1 MDRFPDE
8 RLSPSLPDS
17 PPDGYSTN
25 HLPPRFRLVSQ
36 PDGQDPPSPSP
47 EGFLRLPPEVIQR
60 SVAISINRCHFMY
73 FLETGAKL
81 TSTRVLWTA
90 DSNSFASLCFI
101 NREWYKQAQSV
112 ELYAH
117 HLSRCPSY
125 ALANTVITGPFRKN
139 NLLRLKTKFAAEVR
153 RNLFEA
159 YLRPRQTLINL
170 ISINAN
176 SSAAFPGSEAFQFTF
191 SPNGQTILALSSSR
205 IYILDA
211 TSDTLVVQREFK
223 TLRRSLSASITDD
236 GSLLAVLSSKHQANI
251 YGLTPDGVKH
261 LQVLVLDNPPRTIA
275 LAHEG
280 TVLAAAYEG
289 GVEVF
294 SLAANALSTDRRA
307 VRSEAMDTLQFSGDG
322 SMLVGSSQSLEEPNA
337 VVITAP
343 FYTENDPDMSSRE
356 IHSRMWTTQILFPQ
370 ISSICSHA
378 ELLQGHTEGDAT
390 WLFAYDHSL
399 MTFRA
404 VRTDDT
410 RTGVAYFLNP
420 PVSRRFSVPAP
431 SMAPAASA
439 CGTLVAAGF
448 SMGGLWLYGVPERL
462 DVSPDMGS
470 VVERHEKQTR
480 GPTSLTSATGH
491 LEPLMAYSPSVSG
504 SSEEIE
510 DDSIASKVDWRQS
523 LFVKCRGLESLEG
536 FNAAKWVEQSEDR
549 RCEFPGK
556 RLVVVAPGGMSA
568 FSEELGDESM
578 PVDGSRVCLL
588 DFDYGPSAQGN
599 REITI
604 EVGDNEPEL
613 LKEHTGDIDVEV
625 AMERRRTVRTVRGR
639 NTARSAL
646 SRSVTAASPHASG
659 FFEQGMRM
667 TSVSQPS
674 SPSESLNQQILPS
687 SRTPPTVALHR
698 AATSGGIRGA
708 RFPPRPPL
716 GSAQQQSSG
725 QVHYGRRGG
734 RRDSAESWESPPP
747 PYSNPGSRGS
757 PSRSQHAQLGSQQPA
772 TAWNSGPHAPGH
784 HSGGYPPQGFLH
796 PNQAAFAPYHI
807 PGQPYN
813 QYNTGVSPR
822 SGNASGYMLPTVS
835 EAGLPHPSSRSVSLP
850 FPARAGNPEQYSM
863 LSRPSTH
870 EGFPPVEAPAFDL
883 RPTIT
888 HPISPPTPDRDIH
901 QQLPSPI
908 LQHSNLPPGSMTLTG
923 ANLANRLNHP
933 VPPVPVSPEQQP
945 ANLQQNTKSA
955 PRPAIANGFGHAPP
969 KPSADQMSNLQRRV
983 SLTRER
989 PLSVVTNGAHPPG
1002 SPSPGGFGPVPPSPP
1017 RAAWG
1022 AAGVPGSPSFNKARQ
1037 APNGLSRNGSRGSNR
1052 SIPISYSTPNLHVA
1066 QRPIY
1071 GRLDTI
1077 DSIGSTHGDG
1087 PSRQRA
1093 GSVANSFSSPVREY
1107 LSADHNS
1114 GSMVDPMFQVKPK
1127 KKKGKKAKRDDERS
1141 QLGGEKKKG
1150 SRCSV
1155 M

>member
-1 MDRFPDE
+1 MSWLRIAAFHV
-8 RLSPSLPDS
+8 LIWS
-17 PPDGYSTN
+17 ST
-25 HLPPRFRLVSQ
+25 
-36 PDGQDPPSPSP
+36 
-47 EGFLRLPPEVIQR
+47 
-60 SVAISINRCHFMY
+60 
-73 FLETGAKL
+73 KL
-81 TSTRVLWTA
+81 TLTRILWTA
-90 DSNSFASLCFI
+90 DSNSFASLCLI

-139 NLLRLKTKFAAEVR
+139 DLYRLKTKFAAEVR

-159 YLRPRQTLINL
+159 YLRPRHTLINL

-176 SSAAFPGSEAFQFTF
+176 SSAAFPGSEAFHFTF
-191 SPNGQTILALSSSR
+191 SPNGQTVLALSSSR
-205 IYILDA
+205 IYVLDA
-211 TSDTLVVQREFK
+211 TSDTLVVRREFK

-261 LQVLVLDNPPRTIA
+261 LQVLVLDNPPRSIA

-343 FYTENDPDMSSRE
+343 FYTENDPDLSSRE

-420 PVSRRFSVPAP
+420 SVSRRFSLPVP
-431 SMAPAASA
+431 SMAPTASA

-448 SMGGLWLYGVPERL
+448 SMGGLWLYGVPEKL

-470 VVERHEKQTR
+470 VVERHEHRMQSR
-480 GPTSLTSATGH
+480 APLTSATGH
-491 LEPLMAYSPSVSG
+491 IEPLMAYSPSVSG
-504 SSEEIE
+504 NSEDIE

-523 LFVKCRGLESLEG
+523 LFVKCRGLESLDG
-536 FNAAKWVEQSEDR
+536 FTAAKWVEQSDDR
-549 RCEFPGK
+549 CCEFRDK

-568 FSEELGDESM
+568 FCEELGDESM
-578 PVDGSRVCLL
+578 PVDGSRICLL
-588 DFDYGPSAQGN
+588 DFEYGPSTQEN

-604 EVGDNEPEL
+604 EVGDNKPEL

-625 AMERRRTVRTVRGR
+625 AMERRRTVRTVRGP

-646 SRSVTAASPHASG
+646 SRSVTAASPPASG
-659 FFEQGMRM
+659 FFEQGIRM

-674 SPSESLNQQILPS
+674 SPSESLNQHAFPA
-687 SRTPPTVALHR
+687 SRTSPSMALHR

-716 GSAQQQSSG
+716 GSAQQQSPGHSY
-725 QVHYGRRGG
+725 YGRQGG

-747 PYSNPGSRGS
+747 PYSTPGSRGS
-757 PSRSQHAQLGSQQPA
+757 QGASPHPQPRILQPGGGWNQSQYGPGNHRRGPPSQE
-772 TAWNSGPHAPGH
+772 
-784 HSGGYPPQGFLH
+784 FLH
-796 PNQAAFAPYHI
+796 PTQVASSAYHI
-807 PGQPYN
+807 PGQPFN
-813 QYNTGVSPR
+813 QYNTSHPKTFGTAGGHILSTVNEAAILHHG
-822 SGNASGYMLPTVS
+822 SG
-835 EAGLPHPSSRSVSLP
+835 SVSLP
-850 FPARAGNPEQYSM
+850 FQAAAGNPEQYAM
-863 LSRPSTH
+863 PSRPLTH
-870 EGFPPVEAPAFDL
+870 EGFPPVEAPTFDL

-888 HPISPPTPDRDIH
+888 HPVSPPTPDVDMQ
-901 QQLPSPI
+901 QQLPSPKFE
-908 LQHSNLPPGSMTLTG
+908 QGHYPPASITLTG

-933 VPPVPVSPEQQP
+933 VPPVPIPPERLP
-945 ANLQQNTKSA
+945 FAPQQNT
-955 PRPAIANGFGHAPP
+955 RPASQTAGADDRGFAPP
-969 KPSADQMSNLQRRV
+969 TPSADQMSNLRRRV
-983 SLTRER
+983 SLTHQR
-989 PLSVVTNGAHPPG
+989 PLSVTTNGAYPPG
-1002 SPSPGGFGPVPPSPP
+1002 SPSRAGFGPVPPSPP

-1037 APNGLSRNGSRGSNR
+1037 SPNGLLRNNSHGSNR
-1052 SIPISYSTPNLHVA
+1052 SIPISHSTPNLLAA
-1066 QRPIY
+1066 QRPKY

-1077 DSIGSTHGDG
+1077 DSIGSTHGNG
-1087 PSRQRA
+1087 HARQRA
-1093 GSVANSFSSPVREY
+1093 DSLEPHIPTPIQECFSPGHELRTV
-1107 LSADHNS
+1107 
-1114 GSMVDPMFQVKPK
+1114 VDPKLDSK
-1127 KKKGKKAKRDDERS
+1127 RKKGKKYKRDDERS
-1141 QLGGEKKKG
+1141 QTRGNEKKG